1 MRSRTMR
8 EGSVG
13 LLLLLGIG
21 LFAGLILW
29 LQGIYF
35 GRRDYQFTVNFKDAG
50 GMQIGTPV
58 RYRGVTVGRVLRVDP
73 QVNGVDVLV
82 EITEPDLVIPRDV
95 KIESQQSGLIGEN
108 SVNITPNREV
118 PTDVKNLEPFD
129 PNCNQRQLIVCNNA
143 RLEGQTGATIDQ
155 LINAAVSFA
164 NLYTDPQF
172 YNNINSAITNTSRAA
187 EGIVSLTRDLSGL
200 SQAVRQDLGNISQ
213 ATTAI
218 GRTVDRFGVTA
229 DKLSV
234 TADKF
239 NVTADR
245 IGRTADQ
252 FNVTADRIGRTA
264 EQVSNQFGVT
274 ANRIGRTADQV
285 TVTTNQLGSS
295 FNQTAGRVNRTLD
308 EFRSTTGQVNG
319 LVSNLNNLITNNQ
332 GALVATLNNLKE
344 TSDDLR
350 VAVRKLSPAI
360 DRIAQGQLIQ
370 NLETLSANAVEA
382 SANLRKVSS
391 SLNDPTVILSL
402 QQTLDSARVTFQ
414 NAQKITSDLDELIGD
429 PKIRQNLRNL
439 INGLS
444 GLVSSTEQLQQQVE
458 VAQFLQPMKAATN
471 LPIPNTI
478 GHSPTDNLP
487 TQNKPNVAIPETTAN
502 RKDRKPLVQK
512 SSHIDN

>member
-21 LFAGLILW
+21 LFAGLLLW

-35 GRRDYQFTVNFKDAG
+35 GRRDYRFIVNFKNAE

-58 RYRGVTVGRVLRVDP
+58 RYRGVTVGSVVGIEP
-73 QVNGVDVLV
+73 KVNGVDIVV
-82 EITEPDLVIPRDV
+82 EINQPDLVIPRDV
-95 KIESQQSGLIGEN
+95 RVEAQQSGLIGEN
-108 SVNITPNREV
+108 SVNIIPNREV
-118 PTDVKNLEPFD
+118 TADLQNAEPFA

-155 LINAAVSFA
+155 FINAAVNFT
-164 NLYTDPQF
+164 NLYSDPRF
-172 YNNINSAITNTSRAA
+172 YNNFNTAITNTSRAA

-200 SQAVRQDLGNISQ
+200 SQSIRQDLGNISNV
-213 ATTAI
+213 TSNI

-239 NVTADR
+239 NVTSDKF
-245 IGRTADQ
+245 GRTAD
-252 FNVTADRIGRTA
+252 
-264 EQVSNQFGVT
+264 QVSNQFGVT
-274 ANRIGRTADQV
+274 ANKISRTADQISI
-285 TVTTNQLGSS
+285 TTNQLGSS
-295 FNQTAGRVNRTLD
+295 FNQTSGRVNRTLD
-308 EFRSTTGQVNG
+308 EFRSTTGQVTG
-319 LVSNLNNLITNNQ
+319 LVSNLNNLINNNQ
-332 GALVATLNNLKE
+332 GALVGTLNNLKE

-350 VAVRKLSPAI
+350 VAVGKLNPSI
-360 DRIAQGQLIQ
+360 DRISQGQLIQ
-370 NLETLSANAVEA
+370 NLETLSANAAEA
-382 SANLRKVSS
+382 SANLRKVSN

-429 PKIRQNLRNL
+429 PKLRQNLRNL

-444 GLVSSTEQLQQQVE
+444 GLVSSTEQLEQQVE
-458 VAQFLQPMKAATN
+458 VAQFLQPMKEATN
-471 LPIPNTI
+471 FSVPNSI
-478 GHSPTDNLP
+478 GHFPTDNFP
-487 TQNKPNVAIPETTAN
+487 MENKPNVSTPETTAR
-502 RKDRKPLVQK
+502 RKDRKPFSQK
-512 SSHIDN
+512 SSYDSNSQNPSD